1 MGKKRVTSFSAGTEN
16 QPLVCNKQTFP
27 PGNKFRWC
35 KNMLKP
41 PLDVSINFSQIKN
54 GFACLFWPPHPNIKK
69 CKNKQEEGNLAL
81 LMACRTYIPNPVSE
95 WWFVNE
101 SAFPS
106 IHLFVSKQ
114 AVTHRAGTSCL
125 PVPLTSPFG
134 EPLVLSARSSPQDK
148 HWHGQLQS

>member
-1 MGKKRVTSFSAGTEN
+1 MDLR
-16 QPLVCNKQTFP
+16 
-27 PGNKFRWC
+27 
-35 KNMLKP
+35 
-41 PLDVSINFSQIKN
+41 
-54 GFACLFWPPHPNIKK
+54 ACFWPPHPNKK
-69 CKNKQEEGNLAL
+69 KSKNKQEGENQAL

-125 PVPLTSPFG
+125 PVPLTSSFG
-134 EPLVLSARSSPQDK
+134 EPPVLSARSSPQDK
-148 HWHGQLQS
+148 HWHGQLQSYGKVYPELSFTRLPCCPPRLCVQIRRLLPGPNIPTQKEKKGQKDRKKGAAGR